1 MGEQRKPDVD
11 DVRKSSG
18 SLHSGKQ
25 VRDPSDIRVAVYSYT
40 AADYEENHK
49 ELHNSVIK
57 NHPHWKITEIYMKKG
72 DSGILFFL
80 KAETPLLTISC
91 MADPQVENPIF
102 LLHIRGYHVNSAP
115 TV

>member
-1 MGEQRKPDVD
+1 MGEQRKHDMD

-25 VRDPSDIRVAVYSYT
+25 VRDPSDIRVAVYSCT

-57 NHPHWKITEIYMKKG
+57 NHPHWKITEIYMNKG
-72 DSGILFFL
+72 EL
-80 KAETPLLTISC
+80 KQKCEVVTFKMDAQKTLC
-91 MADPQVENPIF
+91 WV
-102 LLHIRGYHVNSAP
+102 
-115 TV
+115 